1 MIEMAIFSNTK
12 LGQNLM
18 ENPNL
23 MFKIKK
29 KCEECAYGPK
39 KAQNGLF
46 LQFWGNFEP
55 ILGP

>member
-1 MIEMAIFSNTK
+1 
-12 LGQNLM
+12 M

-29 KCEECAYGPK
+29 NVKNVLTGPK

-46 LQFWGNFEP
+46 LEFWGNFEP
-55 ILGP
+55 ILDP